1 VEGHTHVRQRVTG
14 KALCVCV
21 SVSEYGCEFDSGCA
35 CVCVCVCV
43 SCGRPHTCQAARHRQ
58 GFVRLRECE

>member
-1 VEGHTHVRQRVTG
+1 MAVSLSPGVRV
-14 KALCVCV
+14 CVCV
-21 SVSEYGCEFDSGCA
+21 
-35 CVCVCVCV
+35 CVCSFVCVCV